1 MGTVF
6 LALGYLGTKK
16 CNEGNRRLSVRT
28 RKGDEKIELGELSQR
43 NLEVC
48 ELGMGDDTKELGE
61 SCQEMKKGH
70 QYNDAEHGN
79 DVGG

>member
-1 MGTVF
+1 M
-6 LALGYLGTKK
+6 
-16 CNEGNRRLSVRT
+16 
-28 RKGDEKIELGELSQR
+28 GDEEIELGELSQR

-70 QYNDAEHGN
+70 QYNDAEHEN